1 MHGLEMRPC
10 HDWKN
15 NAWVR
20 YAVQEKGL
28 ETISPLG
35 CWWQGS
41 LLNPILHDVQYL
53 TQDCDGANSPD
64 VVFVLAVPIVWLAW
78 HLKLMLS
85 SLAACVHT
93 HTNCWL
99 VGEPM
104 LNQIA
109 SLEDWEPE
117 STLTSTLCRMRQET
131 LRPLMSNHVVTVSC
145 MKLFWESTSGLVI
158 FFGTE
163 KWL

>member
-1 MHGLEMRPC
+1 ME
-10 HDWKN
+10 D
-15 NAWVR
+15 
-20 YAVQEKGL
+20 
-28 ETISPLG
+28 
-35 CWWQGS
+35 
-41 LLNPILHDVQYL
+41 DVQYL
-53 TQDCDGANSPD
+53 TQDCDGGDSLD
-64 VVFVLAVPIVWLAW
+64 VAFVLAVPIVWLACW

-85 SLAACVHT
+85 SLAAFVHT

-109 SLEDWEPE
+109 SLEDQEPK

-131 LRPLMSNHVVTVSC
+131 LCSLMSNHVVTVLC

-158 FFGTE
+158 FSRAE
-163 KWL
+163 K